1 MFFSCGRYQMRD
13 GLKSA
18 FPSGVFGK
26 KAGRSVRS
34 GGPCVPAFE
43 RGRRRAGR
51 RGERRTWASG
61 EILRA
66 VGKAYAG
73 SCGTGALPRTGA
85 ERPAVHP
92 FPLTGAGSCA
102 ENAGAPGNRGAPGL
116 FRMVGPLRRGAGLR
130 ASARPF
136 WGTKKSRS
144 LRNRPVQAYASP
156 ESAESL
162 ASSPSPSP
170 R

>member
-73 SCGTGALPRTGA
+73 SCGMFRAFFVQERAKRFAVPLFSPAG
-85 ERPAVHP
+85 RPALRRARDL
-92 FPLTGAGSCA
+92 FSGGKRFFA
-102 ENAGAPGNRGAPGL
+102 EQGL
-116 FRMVGPLRRGAGLR
+116 FED
-130 ASARPF
+130 
-136 WGTKKSRS
+136 TKKSRS

-156 ESAESL
+156 ES
-162 ASSPSPSP
+162 SSGVGSASPSP